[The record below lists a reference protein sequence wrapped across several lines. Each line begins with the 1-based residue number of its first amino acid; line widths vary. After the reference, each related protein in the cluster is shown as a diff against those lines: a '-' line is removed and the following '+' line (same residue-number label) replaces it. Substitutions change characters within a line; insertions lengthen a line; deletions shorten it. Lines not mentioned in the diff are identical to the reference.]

1 MRDAL
6 QPLDLTE
13 LGGRLLTR
21 SEAAYILS
29 VSVKTMS
36 NWAHIGRGPR
46 VVWIAK
52 NEPRYSLSDINA
64 WLTEVNASVMEAKS
78 A

>member
-1 MRDAL
+1 
-6 QPLDLTE
+6 
-13 LGGRLLTR
+13 
-21 SEAAYILS
+21 
-29 VSVKTMS
+29 MS

-52 NEPRYSLSDINA
+52 NEPRYSLADIND
-64 WLTEVNASVMEAKS
+64 WLNEVNASILEAKS